1 MNRVG
6 DSHGMQLLSGRA
18 HPELSAEIARYLGKD
33 LCKIR
38 ISDFANGEISVR
50 FDESL
55 RGNDVFII
63 QTHGAHGLKI
73 HTSIFEQLLM
83 IDAAK
88 RASARS
94 ITAICPLL
102 SYARQD
108 RKAAGREPI
117 AARLLVDMLAKAG
130 ADRIMSIDLHSGQT
144 QGFFDGPFDHLIAM
158 PLFNQYIKKNIGG
171 DVMFVAPDAGR
182 VKMAERYSS
191 TFGTG
196 MAIIH
201 KIRSTEK
208 HNSVIAKHLIG
219 DVKGK
224 DCIIV
229 DDMIDTAGTFCAAA
243 EMLKERGAGNIYG
256 VATHGV
262 FSEPSL
268 ERIEASSFKKV
279 IVTDTVPIDTQGITD
294 KIEVLSVAKLL
305 AKAIAAVSSAS
316 SVSALFEG
324 KNQF

>member
-1 MNRVG
+1 
-6 DSHGMQLLSGRA
+6 MQLLSGRA
-18 HPELSAEIARYLGKD
+18 HPELAAEIADCLGIKQCSIQ
-33 LCKIR
+33 L
-38 ISDFANGEISVR
+38 SDFANGEISVR
-50 FDESL
+50 FNESL
-55 RGNDVFII
+55 RGHDVFII
-63 QTHGAHGLKI
+63 QTHGAKALKI

-117 AARLLVDMLAKAG
+117 AARLIVDLLTAAG

-144 QGFFDGPFDHLIAM
+144 QGFFNGPFDHLIAM
-158 PLFNQYIKKNIGG
+158 PLFKKYIKSNLG
-171 DVMFVAPDAGR
+171 DDIMFVAPDAGR

-191 TFGTG
+191 AFGTG

-201 KIRSTEK
+201 KTRSTTK
-208 HNSVIAKHLIG
+208 HNSVVAKHLIG
-219 DVKGK
+219 DVKGR
-224 DCIIV
+224 DCVIV

-243 EMLKERGAGNIYG
+243 DMLKEKGAGKIYG
-256 VATHGV
+256 LATHGV

-268 ERIEASSFKKV
+268 ERIQKSAFEQV
-279 IVTDTVPIDTQGITD
+279 IVTNTVPIETKGKTD
-294 KIEVLSVAKLL
+294 KIEVLSVAKML
-305 AKAIAAVSSAS
+305 ADAIAAVAEAS

-324 KNQF
+324 QNQL

>member
-1 MNRVG
+1 
-6 DSHGMQLLSGRA
+6 MQLLSGRA
-18 HPELSAEIARYLGKD
+18 HPELAAEIAGHLGVE
-33 LCKIR
+33 LCDIK
-38 ISDFANGEISVR
+38 ISDFANGEISIR
-50 FDESL
+50 FNESL
-55 RGNDVFII
+55 RGNDVFIM
-63 QTHGAHGLKI
+63 QTHGAKALKI

-94 ITAICPLL
+94 ITAVCPLL

-117 AARLLVDMLAKAG
+117 GARLLVDMLAAAG

-144 QGFFDGPFDHLIAM
+144 QGFFNGPFDHLIAM
-158 PLFNQYIKKNIGG
+158 PLFKKYIRDHLGK
-171 DVMFVAPDAGR
+171 DFVFVAPDAGR

-191 TFGTG
+191 SFGSS

-208 HNSVIAKHLIG
+208 HNSVVAKHLIG
-219 DVKGK
+219 DVKGR
-224 DCIIV
+224 DCVIV

-243 EMLKERGAGNIYG
+243 DMLKEKGAGKVYG
-256 VATHGV
+256 LATHGV
-262 FSEPSL
+262 LSEPSL
-268 ERIEASSFKKV
+268 QRIEDSPFEQV
-279 IVTDTVPIDTQGITD
+279 IVTNTVPIDPKGITK

-305 AKAIAAVSSAS
+305 ADAISAVNDAR

-324 KNQF
+324 QNQL

>member
-1 MNRVG
+1 
-6 DSHGMQLLSGRA
+6 MQLLTGRA
-18 HPELSAEIARYLGKD
+18 HPELAAEIAENLGIK
-33 LCKIR
+33 LCDIKLG
-38 ISDFANGEISVR
+38 DFANSEISIR
-50 FDESL
+50 FNESL

-63 QTHGAHGLKI
+63 QTGGAKDLKI
-73 HTSIFEQLLM
+73 HTSLFEQLLM

-94 ITAICPLL
+94 ITAVCPLL

-108 RKAAGREPI
+108 RKSAGREPI
-117 AARLLVDMLAKAG
+117 GARLIVDMLAAAG
-130 ADRIMSIDLHSGQT
+130 ADRIMSVDLHSGQT

-158 PLFNQYIKKNIGG
+158 PLFKKYIKANIG
-171 DVMFVAPDAGR
+171 DDIMFVAPDAGR

-191 TFGTG
+191 AFGSG

-208 HNSVIAKHLIG
+208 HNSVVAKHLIG
-219 DVKGK
+219 DVTGK
-224 DCIIV
+224 DCVIV

-243 EMLKERGAGNIYG
+243 DMLKERGAKKIYG
-256 VATHGV
+256 LATHGV
-262 FSEPSL
+262 LSEPSL
-268 ERIEASSFKKV
+268 QRIEDSPFEQV
-279 IVTDTVPIDTQGITD
+279 IVTNTVPIDAKGATK

-305 AKAIAAVSSAS
+305 ADAIAAVNDAR

-324 KNQF
+324 QNQL

>member
-1 MNRVG
+1 
-6 DSHGMQLLSGRA
+6 MQLLSGRA
-18 HPELSAEIARYLGKD
+18 HPRLAAEIAEHLNIK
-33 LCKIR
+33 LCNIK

-50 FDESL
+50 FNESL
-55 RGNDVFII
+55 RGHDVFIL
-63 QTHGAHGLKI
+63 QTHGAQALKI

-108 RKAAGREPI
+108 RKASGREPI
-117 AARLLVDMLAKAG
+117 AARLLVDMLAAAG
-130 ADRIMSIDLHSGQT
+130 ADRIMSVDLHSGQI
-144 QGFFDGPFDHLIAM
+144 QGFFDGPFDHMIAM
-158 PLFNQYIKKNIGG
+158 PLFKKYIRSNLSKDI
-171 DVMFVAPDAGR
+171 MFVAPDAGR

-191 TFGTG
+191 AFATDV
-196 MAIIH
+196 AIIH
-201 KIRSTEK
+201 KVRSTEK
-208 HNSVIAKHLIG
+208 HNSVVAKHIIG
-219 DVKGK
+219 NVKGK
-224 DCIIV
+224 DCVIV

-243 EMLKERGAGNIYG
+243 EMLHDNGAGKIYG

-262 FSEPSL
+262 LSEPSL
-268 ERIEASSFKKV
+268 ERIEASPFEKV
-279 IVTDTVPIDTQGITD
+279 IVTNTVPIDTRGITD

-305 AKAIAAVSSAS
+305 GDAIAAISTAR

-324 KNQF
+324 QNQI

>member
-1 MNRVG
+1 
-6 DSHGMQLLSGRA
+6 MQLLSGRA
-18 HPELSAEIARYLGKD
+18 HPDLAAEIAEHLGIK
-33 LCKIR
+33 LCDIQLR
-38 ISDFANGEISVR
+38 DFANGEISVR
-50 FDESL
+50 FNESL
-55 RGNDVFII
+55 RGNDVFIV
-63 QTHGAHGLKI
+63 QTHGAEGLKI

-117 AARLLVDMLAKAG
+117 AARLIIDLLAAAG

-158 PLFNQYIKKNIGG
+158 PLFKKYIKSNLGK
-171 DVMFVAPDAGR
+171 DFMFVAPDAGR

-191 TFGTG
+191 AFGTG
-196 MAIIH
+196 VAIVH
-201 KIRSTEK
+201 KTRSTEK

-219 DVKGK
+219 SVEGK

-229 DDMIDTAGTFCAAA
+229 DDMIDTAGTFCASAD
-243 EMLKERGAGNIYG
+243 MLREKGAGKIYG
-256 VATHGV
+256 LATHGV

-268 ERIEASSFKKV
+268 ERIEKSAFEEV
-279 IVTDTVPIDTQGITD
+279 IVTNTVPIDIKGKT
-294 KIEVLSVAKLL
+294 KKVKVLSVAKML
-305 AKAIAAVSSAS
+305 ADAIAAVNDAR
-316 SVSALFEG
+316 SVSELFEG
-324 KNQF
+324 QNQI